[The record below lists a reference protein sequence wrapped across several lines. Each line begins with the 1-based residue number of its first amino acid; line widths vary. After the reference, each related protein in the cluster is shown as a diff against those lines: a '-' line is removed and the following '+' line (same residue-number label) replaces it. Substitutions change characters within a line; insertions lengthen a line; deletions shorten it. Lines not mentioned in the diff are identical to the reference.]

1 VVPKKVTLDDPN
13 PAGQL
18 T

>member
-1 VVPKKVTLDDPN
+1 VVPKKVTLDDPS